1 MPEIVGVDHL
11 SLSVTDRKR
20 STDWYRDVLGF
31 SVAPN
36 GENLQ
41 GPTFGRTR
49 LIYGAADRPALIL
62 TLTEHDERP
71 GDRFTPV
78 RAGLDHVAL
87 RVRSRSDLDEF
98 KERLEKHGVRHSEI
112 KPMRKRIKPTDDDNW
127 MITLRDPDN
136 IQLELYFRAAP

>member
-11 SLSVTDRKR
+11 SLSVTDRRR
-20 STDWYRDVLGF
+20 STAWYCEVLGF
-31 SVAPN
+31 KVDPGGRN
-36 GENLQ
+36 VQ

-49 LIYGAADRPALIL
+49 LMYGADDRPALIL

-78 RAGLDHVAL
+78 KAGIDHVAL

-98 KERLEKHGVRHSEI
+98 KERLERHGVRHSEL
-112 KPMRKRIKPTDDDNW
+112 KPMGAENC